1 MESNVNVAAKVV
13 PSVTVALTSP
23 APVSKWLNRGGF
35 SNDIGNKKLHVLAYG
50 HPKSGKTTFMGTF
63 PGLVV
68 IDADNGL
75 VTLKGQKIFGFVPQ
89 KGEQNFKDI
98 MDFLLDVKLKR
109 SDFKVGGALAYVE
122 TVGIDT
128 ITRLSELIKI
138 DSMLHPVSGKVLD
151 PDRDKP
157 EFDHWGFTKT
167 RLGSIIDLL
176 HELPMHTVVTAWVEI
191 VDDDKSGT
199 KLGLPKTEGKYKEVM
214 AGRFDEV
221 YYSYAQAGN
230 PCKYYIRTTPYSY
243 YIGGSRL
250 GLPAQIENPSFALLQ
265 EALKK
270 GSK

>member
-138 DSMLHPVSGKVLD
+138 DSMLHP
-151 PDRDKP
+151 
-157 EFDHWGFTKT
+157 
-167 RLGSIIDLL
+167 
-176 HELPMHTVVTAWVEI
+176 
-191 VDDDKSGT
+191 
-199 KLGLPKTEGKYKEVM
+199 
-214 AGRFDEV
+214 
-221 YYSYAQAGN
+221 
-230 PCKYYIRTTPYSY
+230 
-243 YIGGSRL
+243 
-250 GLPAQIENPSFALLQ
+250 
-265 EALKK
+265 
-270 GSK
+270 

>member
-1 MESNVNVAAKVV
+1 MEVMTPQPQVAPAPK
-13 PSVTVALTSP
+13 PSVTP
-23 APVSKWLNRGGF
+23 APVSKWLGRGGF
-35 SNDIGNKKLHVLAYG
+35 SNDIEAKKLHALVYG

-75 VTLKGQKIFGFVPQ
+75 VTLRGQKIFGFVPQ
-89 KGEQNFKDI
+89 KGEQNFKDV
-98 MDFLLDVKLKR
+98 MDFLLDIKLKR
-109 SDFKVGGALAYVE
+109 NDFASNGSLGYVE
-122 TVGIDT
+122 TVGLDT

-138 DSMLHPVSGKVLD
+138 DTMLHPVKGAALD
-151 PDRDKP
+151 PDKDKAD
-157 EFDHWGFTKT
+157 FDHWGFTKT

-176 HELPMHTVVTAWVEI
+176 NGLPLHTVVTAWVEI
-191 VDDDKSGT
+191 IDDERSGT
-199 KLGLPKTEGKYKEVM
+199 KMGLPKTEGKYKEVM

-221 YYSYAQAGN
+221 YYSYAQAGT
-230 PCKYYIRTTPYSY
+230 PTKYYIRTTPYSY

-265 EALKK
+265 EALKR

>member
-1 MESNVNVAAKVV
+1 MEPTTPQVLGAPAPK
-13 PSVTVALTSP
+13 PSIAP
-23 APVSKWLNRGGF
+23 APVSKWLTRGAY
-35 SNDIGNKKLHVLAYG
+35 SDAVDDRKLHILCYG

-75 VTLKGQKIFGFVPQ
+75 VTLRGQKIFGFVPQ
-89 KGEQNFKDI
+89 KGEQNFKDV
-98 MDFLLDVKLKR
+98 MDFLLDIKLKR
-109 SDFKVGGALAYVE
+109 NDFAPGGPLGYEVQ
-122 TVGIDT
+122 TVGLDT

-138 DSMLHPVSGKVLD
+138 DTMLHPIKGATADINYVKAD
-151 PDRDKP
+151 YDI
-157 EFDHWGFTKT
+157 WGFTQA
-167 RLGSIIDLL
+167 RLGSIVDLL
-176 HELPMHTVVTAWVEI
+176 NSLPLHTVVNAWVTLIE
-191 VDDDKSGT
+191 DDTTGT
-199 KLGLPKTEGKYKEVM
+199 KMGLPKTEGKYREVM

-230 PCKYYIRTTPYSY
+230 PTKYYIRTTPYSY

-250 GLPAQIENPSFALLQ
+250 GLPPQIENPSFALLQ